1 VGVVKE
7 YWWLFTLSVV
17 AGALGVVANA
27 VGLMYSGSACSMS
40 NPFTLTCMGMGLLCI
55 AGVGAFIFSEGALI
69 RLAALTD
76 NTRELAIIGAIAV
89 AYLLAYLLSYIPY
102 IHPLPY
108 NQFT

>member
-1 VGVVKE
+1 VVKE
-7 YWWLFTLSVV
+7 YWWLFTLGVI

-27 VGLMYSGSACSMS
+27 VGLMYSGSACSVG
-40 NPFTLTCMGMGLLCI
+40 NPLLTCMGMGLLCI
-55 AGVGAFIFSEGALI
+55 TGVGAFIFSEGVLI

-76 NTRELAIIGAIAV
+76 NTRELAIIGTIAV
-89 AYLLAYLLSYIPY
+89 AYLLAFLLTYIPY

>member
-7 YWWLFTLSVV
+7 YWWLFTLGVA

-27 VGLMYSGSACSMS
+27 VGLMYSGSACSA
-40 NPFTLTCMGMGLLCI
+40 FTLTCMGMGLLCI
-55 AGVGAFIFSEGALI
+55 TGVGAFIFSEGALI

-76 NTRELAIIGAIAV
+76 NTMELAIIGTIAV
-89 AYLLAYLLSYIPY
+89 AYLLAFLLSYTPY

>member
-1 VGVVKE
+1 LQVHWG
-7 YWWLFTLSVV
+7 S
-17 AGALGVVANA
+17 LGIVANA
-27 VGLMYSGSACSMS
+27 VGLMYSGSACSVS

-55 AGVGAFIFSEGALI
+55 TGVGAFIFSEGALI

-76 NTRELAIIGAIAV
+76 NTMELAIIGAIAV
-89 AYLLAYLLSYIPY
+89 AYLLAFLLSYTPY